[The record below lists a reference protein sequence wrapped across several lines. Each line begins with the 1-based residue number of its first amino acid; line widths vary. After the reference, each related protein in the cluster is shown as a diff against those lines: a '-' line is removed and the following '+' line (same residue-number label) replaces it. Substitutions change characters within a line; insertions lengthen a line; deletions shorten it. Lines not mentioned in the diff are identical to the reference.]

1 MKAQI
6 AIFASGA
13 GTNAENLIRYFR
25 TSDVAQVVLVLT
37 NKAQAGV
44 LDRAHQLEVPTY
56 IFDKETLNSTSE
68 VIDRLKEA
76 RIDWV
81 ILAGFLLKVP
91 ISLVQAYPDH
101 ILNIHPALL
110 PKYGGKGM
118 YGRHVHQA
126 VLDAR
131 ETETGIS
138 IHFVN
143 ENYDEGAMI
152 AQRSV
157 SLGQDETVDSIAEKV
172 HQLEYLWFP
181 QIVEQTIAQ
190 TPL

>member
-1 MKAQI
+1 MKAKI

-25 TSDVAQVVLVLT
+25 TSDLAQVVLVLT
-37 NKAQAGV
+37 NRSQAGV
-44 LDRAHQLEVPTY
+44 LDRAHQLGIPTY
-56 IFDKETLNSTSE
+56 IFDKETLNTTTE
-68 VIDRLKEA
+68 IIERLKGA
-76 RIDWV
+76 QIDWV
-81 ILAGFLLKVP
+81 ILAGFLLKIP
-91 ISLVQAYPDH
+91 ISLVQAYPDR

-126 VLDAR
+126 VLDAG

-138 IHFVN
+138 IHLVN
-143 ENYDEGAMI
+143 ENYDEGSLI

-157 SLGQDETVDSIAEKV
+157 ALGQYETVDSIAQKV

-181 QIVEQTIAQ
+181 QIVEHTISQT
-190 TPL
+190 LK

>member
-1 MKAQI
+1 MKAKI

-25 TSDVAQVVLVLT
+25 TSDLAQVVLVLT
-37 NKAQAGV
+37 NRSQAGV
-44 LDRAHQLEVPTY
+44 LDRAHQLGVPTY
-56 IFDKETLNSTSE
+56 IFDKETLNTTTE
-68 VIDRLKEA
+68 IIERLKGA
-76 RIDWV
+76 QIDWV
-81 ILAGFLLKVP
+81 ILAGFLLKIP
-91 ISLVQAYPDH
+91 ISLVQTYPDR

-126 VLDAR
+126 VLDAG

-138 IHFVN
+138 IHLVN
-143 ENYDEGAMI
+143 ENYDEGSLI

-157 SLGQDETVDSIAEKV
+157 ALGQHETVDSIAQKV

-181 QIVEQTIAQ
+181 QIVEHTISQT
-190 TPL
+190 LK